1 VPHLSRILFP
11 VDFSPRCAK
20 ASSAVRAVAG
30 QFKAKLSLLH
40 SIGSAPVYQ
49 IAFPDQMY
57 ATLRTGLRATAYKS
71 MQQFVEQNF
80 RDFPVRQVIEEREPS
95 EAILAHA
102 HKSKA
107 DLIMMPTHGYG
118 PFRRFLIGSVTAK
131 VLHGALCPVWTSSHA
146 SGARV
151 VSPGPYRNILC
162 AADTSSD
169 AVPLL
174 RWASWLARRYEAT
187 LELVHVIPAMDET
200 SRNIGEKRLREY
212 LRERAESAFQEI
224 LDQAGLRCEVLLRG
238 GSLPQRL
245 ALTARQ
251 QRADLVIIGRGHL
264 RKNLGRLRTNTLAI
278 VSQSPCPVISV

>member
-1 VPHLSRILFP
+1 MPHINRILFP
-11 VDFSPRCAK
+11 VDFSPRCAR

-30 QFKAKLSLLH
+30 QFKAKLSLLN

-49 IAFPDQMY
+49 IVFPDQMY
-57 ATLRTGLRATAYKS
+57 TALRNQLRAAAAS
-71 MQQFVEQNF
+71 AMQKFVERNF
-80 RDFPVRQVIEEREPS
+80 SDFPVQPVIEEDEPS

-102 HKSKA
+102 QKSKA

-131 VLHGALCPVWTSSHA
+131 VLHGALCPVWTSTHA

-151 VSPGPYRNILC
+151 VAPGHYKNILC
-162 AADTSSD
+162 AADSSSD

-174 RWASWLARRYEAT
+174 RWACWLARRYEAT
-187 LELVHVIPAMDET
+187 LKLVHVIPAMDET
-200 SRNIGEKRLREY
+200 SRNPGEKRLREY
-212 LRERAESAFQEI
+212 LRERAESAFKEI

-238 GSLPQRL
+238 GSLLERL

-251 QRADLVIIGRGHL
+251 QRAVLVIIGRGQL